1 MAVLLA
7 TRLSLKCLIPILLLI
22 EFRLIERIGW
32 SELTAPILENISM
45 FTLGELL
52 MWISIG
58 ISV

>member
-7 TRLSLKCLIPILLLI
+7 MRLWLKCLIPIVLLI
-22 EFRLIERIGW
+22 EFRLIERMGW
-32 SELTAPILENISM
+32 SATTLENISM